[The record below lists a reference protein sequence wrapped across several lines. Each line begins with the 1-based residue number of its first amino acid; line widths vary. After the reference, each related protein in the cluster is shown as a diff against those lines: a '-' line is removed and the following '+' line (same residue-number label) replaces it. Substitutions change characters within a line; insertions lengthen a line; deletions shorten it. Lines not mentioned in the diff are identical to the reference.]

1 MKNQEARKQRAKS
14 RTRREKERKTRA
26 EQEERLRS
34 ENVTVESIL
43 LNDNDYLAGMEQ
55 IKVGMRPKISNLFKC
70 NLEKIK
76 EEKT

>member
-43 LNDNDYLAGMEQ
+43 LNDNDYLAGMEKNQ
-55 IKVGMRPKISNLFKC
+55 GWYETQNQ
-70 NLEKIK
+70 
-76 EEKT
+76 